1 MEEENEPE
9 EDSKQE
15 AIHASDWSGQEDNP
29 RILLLNRST
38 GLDCNDVE
46 DDSEEDNQNL
56 QDGHSDQEGR
66 DDSGGEDEDEE
77 EEEANLKWVL
87 SSKEEHQMEGQLDP
101 EHWSGR
107 MLETISMRALPVIFP
122 D

>member
-15 AIHASDWSGQEDNP
+15 AILGSDWSGQEDNP

-77 EEEANLKWVL
+77 EEGANLKWVL
-87 SSKEEHQMEGQLDP
+87 SSKKNTRWKDNWIQSTGQEEC
-101 EHWSGR
+101 
-107 MLETISMRALPVIFP
+107 
-122 D
+122 